1 MRYLGCDSETER
13 FAPGDMAPRLV
24 CVQWQVLG
32 ETERHIQTVRGGAL
46 ATIRA
51 WLLDPDV
58 TLVLHNAAYDAAVWC
73 AAGLTAEVFAA
84 YRAGRILC
92 TYAYQRLG
100 EIAGRAVR
108 ASGKL
113 GAVCEAHG
121 LPSPDLKDSG
131 LALEFGQFLD
141 AEVIPE
147 PHRLYALDDCIVI
160 KVFERQ
166 LRRFSRDVPVSALQR
181 LSYRSFCLQLSSVW
195 GLPVDQNAA
204 DALEATAAAELER
217 LVPAAVDAGIL
228 EWRACT
234 RQGVRTLGWVRNQT
248 LLRTMVHDAYDG
260 HPPMTEQTRTAKRKA
275 AKAAAARAAAGKPPR
290 KPWAPQVSIAAETLR
305 ESGDPDLEAFASYG
319 EWSKVESSDLPM
331 LRLGDGLLHPKY
343 DITDTLRTSAAKPP
357 VQNWRT
363 GLDAKPGTSVPQ
375 IRECVVAPEGYCIIS
390 VDMAGLELASFAQNV
405 YNTLGCRNMV
415 DDLNTGVD
423 MHSRIGARLHP
434 EGLTY
439 DEFRRRLKAGDKS
452 CYWWRQAGK
461 GNNFGRN
468 GGMANPEKF
477 ARYCKTQYK
486 VPLTVQQ
493 AKDSHQVW
501 KEESPDAV
509 AWLEYIKASEKP
521 DKTFDAYL
529 PGFGMWRRGVWYC
542 AAANNPFQEL
552 GAFMCSEGTIALTE
566 AMYMKQKH
574 DGRIQGGRPEV
585 LQPDWHLGVLS
596 DCRMLAHIHDEWLI
610 QTPLARL
617 AEADRT
623 IRGILTECTRR
634 VMPDVLSCVPEAKA
648 MPRWSKRA
656 KEVRAPNGDLLVWSD
671 T

>member
-1 MRYLGCDSETER
+1 MRYIGADSETER
-13 FAPGDMAPRLV
+13 FSPGNMAPALV
-24 CVQWQVLG
+24 CVQWQFLG
-32 ETERHIQTVRGGAL
+32 ETKRHIC
-46 ATIRA
+46 TIRA
-51 WLLDPDV
+51 GAVALIRGWLLDPDV
-58 TLVLHNAAYDAAVWC
+58 TLVLHNAAYDCAVWC
-73 AAGLTAEVFAA
+73 AAGLTGEVFAA
-84 YRAGRILC
+84 YRVGRILC

-100 EIAGRAVR
+100 EVSGLAQRG
-108 ASGKL
+108 SGKL
-113 GAVCEAHG
+113 GSVCEAHG

-131 LALEFGQFLD
+131 LALEFGQFIN
-141 AEVIPE
+141 AMEIPE
-147 PHRLYALDDCIVI
+147 PHHSYALDDCIVS

-166 LRRFSRDVPVSALQR
+166 LRRFSRDVPLSALQR

-195 GLPVDQNAA
+195 GLPVDQRAA
-204 DALEATAAAELER
+204 DALEATAAAELDR
-217 LVPAAVDAGIL
+217 LIPAAVEVGIL

-234 RQGVRTLGWVRNQT
+234 RAGMRTLGWVKNTKLVQA
-248 LLRTMVHDAYDG
+248 MVTATYDG
-260 HPPMTEQTRTAKRKA
+260 HPPMTEQTLTAKRKSARA
-275 AKAAAARAAAGKPPR
+275 AVARAAAGLPPR
-290 KPWAPQVSIAAETLR
+290 KPWTPSVSTAAETLR
-305 ESGDPDLEAFASYG
+305 ESGDTDLMAFASYG
-319 EWSKVESSDLPM
+319 EWSKVQTNDLPM
-331 LRLGDGLLHPKY
+331 LRNGGGLIHTKY
-343 DITDTLRTSAAKPP
+343 DITDTLRTSAAKPAI
-357 VQNWRT
+357 QNWRT
-363 GLDAKPGTSVPQ
+363 GLDAKPGTNVPM
-375 IRECVVAPEGYCIIS
+375 IRECVVAPAGYCIIS
-390 VDMAGLELASFAQNV
+390 TDMAGLELASFAQNV

-423 MHSRIGARLHP
+423 MHSRIGARMM
-434 EGLTY
+434 GLSY
-439 DEFRRRLKAGDKS
+439 DEFRRRLKAGDKE

-486 VPLTVQQ
+486 VPLTVEQ
-493 AKDSHQVW
+493 AKASHQVW

-566 AMYMKQKH
+566 AMYLA
-574 DGRIQGGRPEV
+574 GGG
-585 LQPDWHLGVLS
+585 LG

-610 QTPLARL
+610 QVPLGRL

-623 IRGILTECTRR
+623 IRGILTECARR

-648 MPRWSKRA
+648 MSRWSKRA

-671 T
+671 VA